1 MSNMENVIDI
11 SKFVEVTTEENVLTQ
26 IVNNVKA
33 RRKDWKL
40 SQKELAERSG
50 VSYASIRRFENNG
63 EISFT
68 SLLKIADALQSL
80 NEFTTLFSKKI
91 ITDLKDYK

>member
-33 RRKDWKL
+33 RRKDLKL